1 MLGGFLFLDGRVF
14 GGGLVALVAFVQVL
28 ALSSARLDL
37 PEVRLLVRLLEV
49 RFSFYRPL
57 IHNLRFNLHF
67 DNLIALH
74 ILRLIFPHLTE
85 LIPLIQQRPISNTLG
100 ITLSQVVLFAR
111 RSFTESFRC
120 GQVVVQN

>member
-1 MLGGFLFLDGRVF
+1 LFLDGRVF

-37 PEVRLLVRLLEV
+37 PEVGLLVRLLEV
-49 RFSFYRPL
+49 RFSLYRPL
-57 IHNLRFNLHF
+57 INNLRFNLHF

-74 ILRLIFPHLTE
+74 ILRLILPHLTE